1 MDFNLFIK
9 IFEIRWTEAEALLS
23 QLPLPFPPWLLVH
36 AHKCL
41 QRVTHLHFLI
51 LRRESLSHSEGS
63 WVTGSAEGT
72 IFFSFSSC
80 TSDGGHTINFKYL
93 KILLSLPT
101 WVSLSVV
108 PNSLWSHGLQLTRLL
123 CPWDFSGKNTG
134 VVCHFLLQGTFPT
147 QGSNPGLLHCRQ
159 ILYWLS
165 YQGSTPSRIWK

>member
-1 MDFNLFIK
+1 MKYSGAIFIKLMFKLKMDFNLFIK

-134 VVCHFLLQGTFPT
+134 VVCHFLLQGVF
-147 QGSNPGLLHCRQ
+147 
-159 ILYWLS
+159 
-165 YQGSTPSRIWK
+165 ST